1 MEGFNVSPAR
11 VELGENSVVM
21 GFVDR
26 IIGERLAA
34 ELRRM
39 GIGMDFVRVVGDTRT
54 KINIVTELPSRY
66 IMLNESGPTVNLEGQ
81 HELIKKTQHLARPG
95 GFWVLSGS
103 LPPGVSHRMYA
114 DMIHEVQSEDAKAML
129 IYMHRQTR
137 LDHVKLM
144 QYNLCC
150 NYMITRKQ
158 LSGKD
163 MSMSRRSM
171 WVN

>member
-54 KINIVTELPSRY
+54 KINILTELPSRY
-66 IMLNESGPTVNLEGQ
+66 IMLNESGPTVNLEG
-81 HELIKKTQHLARPG
+81 HT
-95 GFWVLSGS
+95 S
-103 LPPGVSHRMYA
+103 LLR
-114 DMIHEVQSEDAKAML
+114 
-129 IYMHRQTR
+129 
-137 LDHVKLM
+137 KL
-144 QYNLCC
+144 N
-150 NYMITRKQ
+150 I
-158 LSGKD
+158 
-163 MSMSRRSM
+163 
-171 WVN
+171 